1 MIECAHPNMIDRDAV
16 IRKEKD
22 LDGYFEAGAK
32 PRDLWGVGLEY
43 ERFGVLRGSSLPVP
57 FEGPA
62 SVEALIGRLVR
73 ERGWTP
79 TEEAGR
85 LLGARLGDTRL
96 TLEPGCQLELSGG
109 VHRDLESMRAELAA
123 FLDAV
128 ESFSRPAGIAWLGV
142 GMQPFAP
149 LETIPWIPKRRY
161 AIMRDYLPTRGARGH
176 IMMKQTACIQA
187 NLDYSSENDA
197 MDKLRTAL
205 GISPLVTAIFANSPL
220 TEGRPNGS
228 LSRRAWAW
236 RDTDPDRCGLLP
248 FAYRDGAGFADYLAW
263 SLDVPMFFVARGDGY
278 HPARGVTFRQFIR
291 QGFEGTRPTLDDFEL
306 HLTTLFPEVR
316 LKRYLEMRGADS
328 CDPAAAMALAALWKG
343 VLYDDAARRQAWTL
357 VRDWSFEERVAL
369 LDAVCSLG
377 PDAPL
382 PRGRTSRGPAP
393 RAGEMAGE
401 ILGLARAGLAALG
414 AAEESIWIERFERR
428 LRRDGGCP
436 ARRILASWEKPAG
449 RDRDRLVEDLS
460 RDTLPAND

>member
-1 MIECAHPNMIDRDAV
+1 MIESHAV
-16 IRKEKD
+16 IQKEED

-32 PRDLWGVGLEY
+32 PRDRWGVGLEY
-43 ERFGVLRGSSLPVP
+43 ERFGVLRNGVAPVP
-57 FEGPA
+57 YDGPV

-109 VHRDLESMRAELAA
+109 VHRDLDEMRAELAA
-123 FLDAV
+123 FLEAV
-128 ESFSRPAGIAWLGV
+128 ESFSRPAGIAWLGI
-142 GMQPFAP
+142 GMQPFAA
-149 LETIPWIPKRRY
+149 LDAIPWIPKRRY
-161 AIMRDYLPTRGARGH
+161 AIMRDYLPTRGTRGL

-187 NLDYSSENDA
+187 NLDYGSENDA

-205 GISPLVTAIFANSPL
+205 GVSPLVTAMFANSPL
-220 TEGRPNGS
+220 TEGRPNGH

-248 FAYRDGAGFADYLAW
+248 FAYGDDARFSDYLRWA
-263 SLDVPMFFVARGDGY
+263 LDVPMFFVARGDGY
-278 HPARGVTFRQFIR
+278 HPAGGSTFRQFIR
-291 QGFEGTRPTLDDFEL
+291 RGFEGARPTLADFEL

-328 CDPAAAMALAALWKG
+328 CDPASAMALAALWKG
-343 VLYDDAARRQAWTL
+343 LLYDDAARREAWAL
-357 VRDWSFEERVAL
+357 VRDWSFEERGAL
-369 LDAVCSLG
+369 LDAVCVLG

-382 PRGRTSRGPAP
+382 PRGGSSMGATR
-393 RAGEMAGE
+393 RAGELSGE
-401 ILGLARAGLAALG
+401 ILRLARTGLAAQG
-414 AAEESIWIERFERR
+414 AASEVIWIERFERR

-436 ARRILASWEKPAG
+436 GRRILSTWEGPMG
-449 RDRDRLVEDLS
+449 RDPGRLVEDLS
-460 RDTLPAND
+460 RDTLVESD